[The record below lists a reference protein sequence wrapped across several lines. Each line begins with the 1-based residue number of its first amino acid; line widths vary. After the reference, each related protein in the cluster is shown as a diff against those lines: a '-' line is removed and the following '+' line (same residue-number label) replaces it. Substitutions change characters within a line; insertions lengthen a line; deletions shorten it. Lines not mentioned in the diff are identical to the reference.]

1 MKIKL
6 IPLLLVL
13 VSLSQSSCVSYAYSL
28 GSGWSD
34 SPASKCQRIG
44 AGAIDLVTLPIQV
57 PVLAVMAVSE

>member
-1 MKIKL
+1 MKINL

-28 GSGWSD
+28 GEGWSE
-34 SPASKCQRIG
+34 SPSSKFKRIG

-57 PVLAVMAVSE
+57 PVLAAVAVSE